1 MCIRDKHYCLDNG
14 LMDGT
19 GARTFAPNG
28 TTTRGM
34 VVTILYRLAGQPA
47 VTGGQEFDDVAD
59 GMWYTEAVNWAAA
72 NGIVDG
78 YGDNRFCP
86 EEPISREQLAVILY
100 RYAQYDGQD
109 TSAGEDTDLSA
120 YSDADAIRAYAMDAM
135 RWACG
140 KGLIEGV
147 TDTTLEPGGSAI
159 RAQVATILMR
169 FCEDVIQ

>member
-1 MCIRDKHYCLDNG
+1 
-14 LMDGT
+14 MDGT
-19 GARTFAPNG
+19 GETTFAPNG

-34 VVTILYRLAGQPA
+34 IVTILYRLAGQPA
-47 VTGGQEFDDVAD
+47 VTGGQEFDDVA
-59 GMWYTEAVNWAAA
+59 
-72 NGIVDG
+72 DG

-100 RYAQYDGQD
+100 RYAQYNGQD
-109 TSAGEDTDLSA
+109 TSAGEDADLST
-120 YSDADAIRAYAMDAM
+120 YSDADAIHAYAMDAM
-135 RWACG
+135 RWPCG

-147 TDTTLEPGGSAI
+147 TETSLEPGGSAT